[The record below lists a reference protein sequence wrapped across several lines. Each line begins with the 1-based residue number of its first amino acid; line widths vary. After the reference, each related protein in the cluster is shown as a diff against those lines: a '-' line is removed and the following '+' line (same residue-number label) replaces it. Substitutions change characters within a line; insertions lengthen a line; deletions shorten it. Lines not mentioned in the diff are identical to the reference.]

1 MLLWLHLTM
10 DEAIYNHRFVNLII
24 LIVLFALAIFFS
36 TYKLAESPP
45 VWYDEGWYIQ
55 TSANLAAGYGD
66 GIQLAPGD
74 VRHISILT
82 VGYPLIYPL
91 AAWFNI
97 FGTGV
102 ISARSLMVV
111 FILALLIAIYSLVR
125 RIWWSGADRGTMFGI
140 FVVALLVTFPPLYG
154 NGKSVLGE
162 VPGLLYMVIFLL
174 CFSMVRSGIP
184 RKYLWII
191 LAGLFAGIC
200 IVTKPLFLV
209 LIPAIAIGV
218 LIEWRRGTMTVKESL
233 IMAVAG
239 VLPIAVWFLVQ
250 FQAFDS
256 PRQILAYYANPYQ
269 IDNLT
274 SVIAGNFVRL
284 FSDPS
289 TLYLLA
295 VMAVWF
301 VALIIRWKKRE
312 MIQSEEIIA
321 FIFTLLISAAFLRTA
336 GWFRYLFP
344 VQIVSL
350 IFFPASLSY
359 IGRIFTRVKHSNHA
373 VSIVIGL
380 LVILGGYQVMFNSW
394 VANAYSN
401 DKTEFWQKYFVDT
414 DPEETVFFYDAPEVA
429 IFIPHRNYYQYL
441 APAGGDIGS
450 ENLRVLV
457 GSLADKVILETDAYV
472 GGQKTTFSMYEEQE
486 RAYKYS
492 ILKLRNE

>member
-1 MLLWLHLTM
+1 M
-10 DEAIYNHRFVNLII
+10 
-24 LIVLFALAIFFS
+24 
-36 TYKLAESPP
+36 
-45 VWYDEGWYIQ
+45 
-55 TSANLAAGYGD
+55 
-66 GIQLAPGD
+66 
-74 VRHISILT
+74 
-82 VGYPLIYPL
+82 
-91 AAWFNI
+91 
-97 FGTGV
+97 
-102 ISARSLMVV
+102 
-111 FILALLIAIYSLVR
+111 
-125 RIWWSGADRGTMFGI
+125 
-140 FVVALLVTFPPLYG
+140 
-154 NGKSVLGE
+154 
-162 VPGLLYMVIFLL
+162 
-174 CFSMVRSGIP
+174 
-184 RKYLWII
+184 
-191 LAGLFAGIC
+191 
-200 IVTKPLFLV
+200 
-209 LIPAIAIGV
+209 
-218 LIEWRRGTMTVKESL
+218 
-233 IMAVAG
+233 
-239 VLPIAVWFLVQ
+239 
-250 FQAFDS
+250 
-256 PRQILAYYANPYQ
+256 
-269 IDNLT
+269 
-274 SVIAGNFVRL
+274 
-284 FSDPS
+284 
-289 TLYLLA
+289 
-295 VMAVWF
+295 
-301 VALIIRWKKRE
+301 ALIIRWKKRE